1 MHRYASFQ
9 IDCKVCGVW
18 YGWGGSGFSPWKQD
32 RRVMLCEVLTCAVPG
47 AFRGDGSNRAVVD
60 TIITVGFLG
69 GFFIFI
75 FFIIIY
81 QPLLAVRGYLV
92 VGPSGYD
99 VVLTVFSLNSTIIP
113 APLFAA
119 IGPNG

>member
-1 MHRYASFQ
+1 MCGAWGFQ
-9 IDCKVCGVW
+9 G
-18 YGWGGSGFSPWKQD
+18 
-32 RRVMLCEVLTCAVPG
+32 
-47 AFRGDGSNRAVVD
+47 GDGSNRAVVD

-69 GFFIFI
+69 GFF
-75 FFIIIY
+75 FFFFLIIIY

-92 VGPSGYD
+92 VGLSGYD